1 MSNAA
6 HASLPEP
13 EHPQSAAPAPAPAPA
28 RAPVQA
34 TGPED
39 ARARLFWQ
47 RLSAKPYQF
56 DLMHSLRYLQA
67 RHPAL
72 PRLGQATRPK
82 DEPLRLGQDPSL
94 VFAPATIAEILPSR
108 AGEPERMT
116 VWNFG
121 LYGPNGPLPTHIT
134 EYVRERLR
142 QHDDATLARF
152 SDIFHHRML
161 LLLFRAWSD
170 AQPTASLDRPGEDP
184 FGRYI
189 DSFIGAGLPS
199 QRARDDVPDHAKR
212 FMAGHLTRWTRNP
225 EGLCQALSHY
235 FQIPVKLEENCLHH
249 LELEPEQQ
257 TRLQGRPCNSRLGVD
272 AVVGSRVPDAQSK
285 FRLVLGPLGLEQY
298 RQLLPQA
305 ALFQTLVDWV
315 RNYLGIEFA
324 WDYVLVL
331 RRQEVPAARLGSSTQ
346 LGWTTWLTHAE
357 PAQDARD
364 FRLDPEA
371 WLRQRRQPV
380 RGRRPGPSPRTTES
394 PNH

>member
-6 HASLPEP
+6 HAPLAQPVPDQDPELPT
-13 EHPQSAAPAPAPAPA
+13 
-28 RAPVQA
+28 VQA
-34 TGPED
+34 NASED

-47 RLSAKPYQF
+47 RLSARPYQF

-67 RHPAL
+67 RHPGL

-94 VFAPATIAEILPSR
+94 AFAPATIAEILPSR

-189 DSFIGAGLPS
+189 DSFIGTGLPS

-212 FMAGHLTRWTRNP
+212 FMAG
-225 EGLCQALSHY
+225 E
-235 FQIPVKLEENCLHH
+235 
-249 LELEPEQQ
+249 
-257 TRLQGRPCNSRLGVD
+257 
-272 AVVGSRVPDAQSK
+272 
-285 FRLVLGPLGLEQY
+285 LVLVERTNPRAVATVLNFERKVPVAARRFVASESFTKSNTKVKFGYIDERLLKLFGKTREDVPAGEIAVHTLLEDKHDPDILAAIKSHSARFVKPGHFYQLIEAQGWGRAGPL
-298 RQLLPQA
+298 LLNGRGNIAYILDNNGAPWA
-305 ALFQTLVDWV
+305 VGANWRPYYGDWHV
-315 RNYLGIEFA
+315 RLRA
-324 WDYVLVL
+324 VADL
-331 RRQEVPAARLGSSTQ
+331 RRWRAGDQVLSQVA
-346 LGWTTWLTHAE
+346 
-357 PAQDARD
+357 
-364 FRLDPEA
+364 
-371 WLRQRRQPV
+371 
-380 RGRRPGPSPRTTES
+380 
-394 PNH
+394 